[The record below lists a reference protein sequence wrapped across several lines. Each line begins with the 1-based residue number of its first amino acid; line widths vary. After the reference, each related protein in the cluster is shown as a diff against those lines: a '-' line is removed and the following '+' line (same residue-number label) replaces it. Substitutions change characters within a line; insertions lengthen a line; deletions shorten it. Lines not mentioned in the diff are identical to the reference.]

1 MENVKTKARKAGG
14 LACQE
19 HILKVTAA
27 EPDDFTSRDLHGGTR
42 DSTPECPDHHTQ
54 LCFATS
60 HLYTVNRRT
69 INKQTNVIKRNTM

>member
-27 EPDDFTSRDLHGGTR
+27 EPDDFTSRDLQ
-42 DSTPECPDHHTQ
+42 ETQ
-54 LCFATS
+54 L
-60 HLYTVNRRT
+60 LKV
-69 INKQTNVIKRNTM
+69 VI

>member
-42 DSTPECPDHHTQ
+42 DPTPECCHLTTTHNCAVRPPTCTQ
-54 LCFATS
+54 
-60 HLYTVNRRT
+60 
-69 INKQTNVIKRNTM
+69 